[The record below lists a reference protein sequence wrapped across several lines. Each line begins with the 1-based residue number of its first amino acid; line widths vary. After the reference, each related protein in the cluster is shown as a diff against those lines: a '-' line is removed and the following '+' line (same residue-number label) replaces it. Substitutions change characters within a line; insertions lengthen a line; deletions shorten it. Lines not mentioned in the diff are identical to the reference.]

1 MLVDSFGRTI
11 TYLRLSLT
19 DRCNLR
25 CAYCMPEE
33 GIQWMPKEMVITS
46 DEFARFVEAA
56 ASLGI
61 TKVRLTGGEPLVRR
75 DIVEIVRKIAVI
87 PGITDL
93 NLTTN
98 AVLLEKLAKPLKEAG
113 LQRVNI
119 SLDTLDPEKFHRIT
133 RFGDYSIVWK
143 GILAAEEAG
152 LEPIKINSVVVRG
165 LNDDE
170 LPALARLSLD
180 HPWHVRFIELMPVS
194 NDQDWG
200 IDLPPVENRYFPVQ
214 EMYEKLAGL
223 HLEPVSEINSGPE
236 RTFRIPG
243 APGTVGFI
251 SPVGE
256 KFCQECNRIRMTA
269 DGHLRSCL
277 LVDGEIN
284 IREALR
290 SGEDLR
296 PYIEQAVAAKPEG
309 HKLADRMT
317 PQTRHMSQIGG

>member
-11 TYLRLSLT
+11 TYLRLSVT

-33 GIQWMPKEMVITS
+33 GIQWMPREMVITS

-87 PGITDL
+87 PGITDI

-98 AVLLEKLAKPLKEAG
+98 AVLLDKLARPLKEAG
-113 LQRVNI
+113 LHRVNI

-133 RFGDYSIVWK
+133 RFGDFSTVWK

-152 LEPIKINSVVVRG
+152 LEPVKINSVVVRG
-165 LNDDE
+165 LNENE
-170 LPALARLSLD
+170 LPDLAKLSYD
-180 HPWHVRFIELMPVS
+180 RPWHVRFIELMPVS
-194 NDQDWG
+194 NGQDWG
-200 IDLPPVENRYFPVQ
+200 MDLPPVEQRYFPAR
-214 EMYEKLAGL
+214 EMYGKLADL
-223 HLEPVSEINSGPE
+223 KLEPVDEKNSGPE

-243 APGTVGFI
+243 GRGTVGFI

-256 KFCQECNRIRMTA
+256 QFCKDCNRIRMTA

-277 LVDGEIN
+277 LVDGEID

-296 PYIEQAVAAKPEG
+296 PYIEKAVAAKPEG
-309 HKLADRMT
+309 HKLADRVS
-317 PQTRHMSQIGG
+317 PGSRHMSQIGG